1 MEEVEL
7 MKTAIV
13 TSARVFVEGNKYYI
27 DNGVNIVVKRYQ
39 RYFGDITVFGMD
51 GSDKGKRPSTVSE
64 LNVETVILGSR
75 NDLLLGKEK
84 HIHEKELPNFD
95 LIILR
100 VPSYTCD
107 RAARIARKCGIPYFV
122 EVIGDAFDSL
132 WYHSLKAKPFAFGS
146 YFRTKKTIYN
156 ADYALYV
163 SQHFLQNKYP
173 CKNPSVGVSDCAI
186 NSPTEEL
193 IEKRIDYFLNK
204 DYSNITIMNAA
215 AIDVK
220 YKGQEYV
227 IRAIPLLNKAGVHV
241 RFLVVG
247 NGDKAYLAS
256 VAKEAGVSDQVV
268 FCGGVPHEKVMK
280 LLDESEFY
288 VQPSLTEAF
297 GRSIVEG
304 LSRGCVCIG
313 NRVGGITE
321 LIEDRFL
328 VMPRN
333 PQEICDK
340 IMLFIKMNP
349 EEKKE
354 TIKRSF
360 EHSKEYTA
368 DKLDAK
374 RDTYYKK
381 VLKEIE
387 GKANGK
393 R

>member
-146 YFRTKKTIYN
+146 YLRTKRTIYN
-156 ADYALYV
+156 ANYALYV
-163 SQHFLQNKYP
+163 SQHYLQNKYP
-173 CKNPSVGVSDCAI
+173 CKNPGVGVSDCSI
-186 NSPTEEL
+186 IPPTEEL

-227 IRAIPLLNKAGVHV
+227 IKAIPLLNKAGIHV
-241 RFLVVG
+241 RFLIVG
-247 NGDKAYLAS
+247 NGDKSYLAS

-268 FCGGVPHEKVMK
+268 FCGGVPHEKVIM
-280 LLDESEFY
+280 LLDESDFY

-297 GRSIVEG
+297 GRSVVEG

-321 LIEDRFL
+321 LIGDRFL
-328 VMPRN
+328 IMPRR

-349 EEKKE
+349 EEKIE
-354 TIKRSF
+354 TIKKSF

-368 DKLDAK
+368 DKLDAE
-374 RDTYYKK
+374 RDIYYKK

-387 GKANGK
+387 GKASGK
-393 R
+393 H

>member
-1 MEEVEL
+1 

-13 TSARVFVEGNKYYI
+13 TSARIFSEENNYYI

-39 RYFGDITVFGMD
+39 RYFGDITAFGMD
-51 GSDKGKRPSTVSE
+51 GSDKGMRPSTASKLEAKV
-64 LNVETVILGSR
+64 VILGTR
-75 NDLLLGKEK
+75 NDLLLGKDK
-84 HIHEKELPNFD
+84 KTLEKELPKFD
-95 LIILR
+95 LVILR
-100 VPSYTCD
+100 VPSHTCD
-107 RAARIARKCGIPYFV
+107 RAAKIARMYNIPYFV

-146 YFRTKKTIYN
+146 YFRTKKTIYD
-156 ADYALYV
+156 ADFALYV
-163 SQHFLQNKYP
+163 SQQYLQRKYP
-173 CKNPSVGVSDCAI
+173 CKNPSVGVSDCLI
-186 NSPTEEL
+186 VPPTEEL
-193 IEKRIDYFLNK
+193 IKKRVAYMLNK

-227 IRAIPLLNKAGVHV
+227 IKAIPLLNKAGIHV
-241 RFLVVG
+241 RFLIVG
-247 NGDKAYLAS
+247 NGDKSYLAS
-256 VAKEAGVSDQVV
+256 VAEEKGVSDQVV
-268 FCGGVPHEKVMK
+268 FTGGLPHEEVIA
-280 LLDESEFY
+280 LLDESDYY

-304 LSRGCVCIG
+304 LSRGCICIG

-321 LIEDRFL
+321 LVEDRFL
-328 VMPRN
+328 VAPKN
-333 PQEICDK
+333 PKELYDR
-340 IMLFIKMNP
+340 IMLFINMSS
-349 EEKKE
+349 EEKEE
-354 TIKRSF
+354 TIKRGF

-374 RDTYYKK
+374 RDSYYKK